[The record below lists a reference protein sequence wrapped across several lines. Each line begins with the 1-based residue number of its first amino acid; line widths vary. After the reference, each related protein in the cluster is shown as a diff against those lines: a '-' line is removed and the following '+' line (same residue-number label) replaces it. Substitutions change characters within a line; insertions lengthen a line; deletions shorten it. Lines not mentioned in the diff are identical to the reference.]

1 MELTDAMKRE
11 TTAAALDG
19 HRAPPSSGHDDDNGD
34 ASTRRTRPLFSE
46 FYDDWASFD
55 AAIARATAAHHP
67 IRKRSSL
74 TFEVYNRTVSKGR
87 HDRKS
92 IADFLSKTF
101 KCTHGIKFRSRG
113 SGKRMRHKL
122 RDIGCPFHV
131 YASAVEFG
139 PTYRVKVRM
148 HDQHNHPIGPDSM
161 KMMSGTLHESD
172 YELATTHDPREPP
185 SLVDAGAEAAA
196 AVAAGGGAA
205 TVVAGEELGTD
216 RVLVPDEHSTEAAE
230 AVHAAYETQMQNQM
244 ADAEARDAQERAH
257 TEADARTQVYD
268 HYDDAHELLDG
279 EEEKETEVVAVAT
292 ITTEEE
298 GQVSQPRS
306 QTAVVE
312 AEPPSQVVDAAD
324 TLSSS
329 GHDSE
334 TLLDRAMADDDVFA
348 GSAAASTSDGG
359 AVTVAVNSTIQAVD
373 FDDGEASPAK
383 FEPTMTLEGLRKR
396 VAEFADERDWNQFHT
411 PRNLLLALTSEVGEL
426 CEIFQWKGEVKNTE
440 DWSARD
446 KEHLGEEISDVL
458 IYLVRLADK
467 CDVDLAAAL
476 SDKIAKNAQKYPAE
490 LVRGSSK
497 KYNEYKRMR
506 ISEESTL

>member
-1 MELTDAMKRE
+1 MDLPTDAMKPE
-11 TTAAALDG
+11 ADATTAAVLDDG
-19 HRAPPSSGHDDDNGD
+19 LAVAPSSLD
-34 ASTRRTRPLFSE
+34 AGQYTHPLFDE
-46 FYDDWASFD
+46 FYDDWSSFD

-139 PTYRVKVRM
+139 STYRVKVRM
-148 HDQHNHPIGPDSM
+148 HDKHNHPIGPDSM

-172 YELATTHDPREPP
+172 YELATTQSRPVEE
-185 SLVDAGAEAAA
+185 SAVDAGNAAENVIRTDAADEAAA
-196 AVAAGGGAA
+196 
-205 TVVAGEELGTD
+205 
-216 RVLVPDEHSTEAAE
+216 
-230 AVHAAYETQMQNQM
+230 HAACETELRHQM
-244 ADAEARDAQERAH
+244 ADAEAREAQTQAQA
-257 TEADARTQVYD
+257 EADARTQVYTE
-268 HYDDAHELLDG
+268 YDEAEELLDG
-279 EEEKETEVVAVAT
+279 QGEKEAEAGANG
-292 ITTEEE
+292 TTMTDGPEQSQGPTTDVE
-298 GQVSQPRS
+298 SQP
-306 QTAVVE
+306 
-312 AEPPSQVVDAAD
+312 PSSDVVDASD
-324 TLSSS
+324 ILSGS

-334 TLLDRAMADDDVFA
+334 ALLDGAMEDDDVFA
-348 GSAAASTSDGG
+348 ASVAAPTMTSDG
-359 AVTVAVNSTIQAVD
+359 AAVAVCSTTEAVE
-373 FDDGEASPAK
+373 FDAGQTSPAK

-396 VAEFADERDWNQFHT
+396 IAEFADERDWNQFHT
-411 PRNLLLALTSEVGEL
+411 PRNLLLALTGEVGEL
-426 CEIFQWKGEVKNTE
+426 CEIFQWKGEVENTE

-467 CDVDLAAAL
+467 CDVNLPAAL